1 MRIVDSVR
9 PGLRLPAAIVTALV
23 VAEAAV
29 VLLRPRDIRPEPVPV
44 AARDYFSERTLE
56 KAEAFRVGQRRLF
69 LASLA
74 VEGIVLAW
82 LVWRPPGALKRERRR
97 PVLAAAA
104 AAGTLS
110 LLITAATLPISAISR
125 QRSIDVGLTTQ
136 SWSGW
141 AGDVAKSSAIGTVFA
156 AAGGALLVFGLRR
169 FRERWWVP
177 GAVVVFA
184 FGALSIYAGPVVL
197 DPLFNKFTP
206 LPADSRVRSA
216 ILDLAQ
222 RAGVRVDK
230 VFVVDASRRTTA
242 SNAYVTGIGS
252 TKRVVIYDNL
262 IKDFTFDEARM
273 VVAHELGHVH
283 YDDVPHGLLY
293 LAIVTPFG
301 MMAVARL
308 SERFGAGVGRANV
321 MAVPATALALFV
333 LVPALTAISNQ
344 LSRRVEERADAFALQ
359 VTHEPK
365 VMIDFQRRIAVRNVS
380 DPDPPKLWHEIF
392 DTHPTTVERIGMA
405 VAALRSQR

>member
-1 MRIVDSVR
+1 
-9 PGLRLPAAIVTALV
+9 
-23 VAEAAV
+23 
-29 VLLRPRDIRPEPVPV
+29 
-44 AARDYFSERTLE
+44 
-56 KAEAFRVGQRRLF
+56 
-69 LASLA
+69 
-74 VEGIVLAW
+74 
-82 LVWRPPGALKRERRR
+82 
-97 PVLAAAA
+97 
-104 AAGTLS
+104 
-110 LLITAATLPISAISR
+110 
-125 QRSIDVGLTTQ
+125 VGLTTQ